1 MTGDSQYR
9 RRNSTSMAQLPTNK
23 AQRSGSGTAEM
34 LLPVGFK
41 VMTDG
46 LRLGAVGLSQYKTW
60 LPA

>member
-1 MTGDSQYR
+1 
-9 RRNSTSMAQLPTNK
+9 MAQLPTNK